1 MTHSTAA
8 VAKPQAAATQR
19 PVSGRPGA
27 DLVSFLFLTA
37 WCGLAAGLLE
47 VGALV
52 LRKQVLDAD
61 HFYRMSRHFVW
72 LTPIANLAVFL
83 AVGLLGCVIILVW
96 PRHGRWL
103 FTRILLALTLLPPL
117 LVLFSRIYTLA
128 WLAVALG
135 MAARLVPLIER
146 GRGFGRFVVVSFP
159 ASVLVVAIL
168 WGWLWVGDRRIKQ
181 DARMLGCC
189 RPQGRPTSS

>member
-1 MTHSTAA
+1 MDVDDPSDC
-8 VAKPQAAATQR
+8 QR
-19 PVSGRPGA
+19 HEGRNSRFLGTSSGLDRPGVA
-27 DLVSFLFLTA
+27 SLLFLTA

-72 LTPIANLAVFL
+72 LTPLANLAVFL
-83 AVGLLGCVIILVW
+83 AVGLLGCVVILVW

-103 FTRILLALTLLPPL
+103 FTRVLLALTLLPPL

-135 MAARLVPLIER
+135 MAARLVPFIER
-146 GRGFGRFVVVSFP
+146 PAGVS
-159 ASVLVVAIL
+159 
-168 WGWLWVGDRRIKQ
+168 GD
-181 DARMLGCC
+181 
-189 RPQGRPTSS
+189 SS